1 MLDIVHLLAKGGPV
15 MVPLAVCS
23 LLAATVVI
31 ERFFALRHADR
42 GGEELIALIR
52 RAYRS
57 GDGKRS
63 LAKCE
68 QIGGPVARVLA
79 AGLRA
84 YLRNE
89 SVTPAMEEQTLADQ
103 RELNRRLVVL
113 DTIVTLAPLL
123 GLLGTVL
130 GMISAFKIISVSG
143 TSHPTGITG
152 GVAEAL
158 IATAS
163 GLAIAIFALVG
174 YNWCRDKLRQ
184 ITEEI
189 ELRATQLENLLGV
202 CSREFGT
209 AGEAGRRSR
218 DRRAAQH
225 EGIVPGS
232 RRAARVSGE
241 TGAPKMAAQRDRE
254 EAPVAH

>member
-1 MLDIVHLLAKGGPV
+1 VLEVLTTLAKGGPV

-23 LLAATVVI
+23 LLAVTVII
-31 ERFFALRHADR
+31 ERCIALRNADR
-42 GGEELIALIR
+42 GGAELMDAIR
-52 RAYRS
+52 HAYRT
-57 GDGKRS
+57 GDGAEA

-68 QIGGPVARVLA
+68 RMGGPVANVLA

-84 YLRNE
+84 NLMGGFASE
-89 SVTPAMEEQTLADQ
+89 AMEEQMLTDQ
-103 RELNRRLVVL
+103 RMLNRRLGVL

-130 GMISAFKIISVSG
+130 GMISAFGIISVSG
-143 TSHPTGITG
+143 TSHPAGITG

-163 GLAIAIFALVG
+163 GLGIAIFSLVA

-189 ELRATQLENLLGV
+189 ELRATQLEHLLLNTRERSS
-202 CSREFGT
+202 SRES
-209 AGEAGRRSR
+209 ARQR
-218 DRRAAQH
+218 
-225 EGIVPGS
+225 EGV
-232 RRAARVSGE
+232 R
-241 TGAPKMAAQRDRE
+241 
-254 EAPVAH
+254 VAH

>member
-1 MLDIVHLLAKGGPV
+1 MVLDILNTLAKGGPV

-23 LLAATVVI
+23 MLAATVLI
-31 ERFFALRHADR
+31 ERFLALRTADR
-42 GGEELIALIR
+42 GGEQLIAQIR
-52 RAYRS
+52 DAYRA
-57 GDGKRS
+57 GDGAEA
-63 LAKCE
+63 LAECE
-68 QIGGPVARVLA
+68 QVGGPVANVLA

-84 YLRNE
+84 YLRGE
-89 SVTPAMEEQTLADQ
+89 PVAQAMEEQTLTDQ
-103 RELNRRLVVL
+103 RQLNRRLAVL

-143 TSHPTGITG
+143 TSHPAGITG

-163 GLAIAIFALVG
+163 GLAIAIFCLIG

-189 ELRATQLENLLGV
+189 ELRATQLENLLV
-202 CSREFGT
+202 SPRE
-209 AGEAGRRSR
+209 RS
-218 DRRAAQH
+218 
-225 EGIVPGS
+225 EVPI
-232 RRAARVSGE
+232 
-241 TGAPKMAAQRDRE
+241 
-254 EAPVAH
+254 AH